1 MKANAMR
8 RRVLLLLGL
17 LACAAPAR
25 AQTGGDLDVLTA
37 IANRTSI
44 RKWEPRETRP
54 VTDAELDKIIAA
66 SFNGPRSSIKVVKIR
81 DPKTIEQLYG
91 YTEYGKWGKE
101 APAAIAVVVDKSERN
116 FKRKGAAFVVRATYA
131 AMSLGLGTTFQGTA
145 NRPAMQQILGIGPD
159 QHLVTVLGIGEPKKD
174 MTFKSPP
181 RASLEQIVFDNF
193 KPATR
198 LAALQP
204 VERAGISLDA
214 FLKKPATSVLAFDPQ
229 RPVDERIQRTALE
242 AARLANSSKNRQPS
256 DHLRITNRGLIEKI
270 AKWVNDPALRKA
282 PVLFVQIGT
291 NKPRP
296 DSFGTQ
302 LKNDPH
308 NARVVAPGKIP
319 PYYFFEE
326 DIAIAR
332 TQFEMAATAMGV
344 GTRTKDVNGLRG
356 SRKMAKTLHVPQN
369 FKIVSVIGLGY
380 ASKSAPAPTVPLT
393 GRVFRE
399 KWNKL

>member
-1 MKANAMR
+1 MR
-8 RRVLLLLGL
+8 RNIIFLCTIA
-17 LACAAPAR
+17 LATPAW
-25 AQTGGDLDVLTA
+25 ADAGGDLDVLAA
-37 IANRTSI
+37 IAKRTSI

-54 VTDAELDKIIAA
+54 VTDAELDTIIAA

-101 APAAIAVVVDKSERN
+101 APAAIAVVADKSERN
-116 FKRKGAAFVVRATYA
+116 YKRKGASFVVRATYA

-145 NRPAMQQILGIGPD
+145 NRPAMQRILGIGPD

-174 MTFKSPP
+174 TTFKSPP
-181 RASLEQIVFDNF
+181 RASLEQIVYDNF

-204 VERAGISLDA
+204 VERAGITLSA
-214 FLKKPATSVLAFDPQ
+214 FLNKPATSVVAFDPK
-229 RPVDERIQRTALE
+229 RPVDERIERTALE

-256 DHLRITNRGLIEKI
+256 DHLRITDRGLIEKI
-270 AKWVNDPALRKA
+270 AKWVHDPALRKA
-282 PVLFVQIGT
+282 PVLYVQIGT
-291 NKPRP
+291 QKPRP
-296 DSFGTQ
+296 DTFGTQ

-308 NARVVAPGKIP
+308 NARVVAPGQIP

-332 TQFEMAATAMGV
+332 TQFEMAAAAMGV
-344 GTRTKDVNGLRG
+344 GTRVRDVSGLRN
-356 SRKMAKTLHVPQN
+356 SRKMEKTLHVPRN

-380 ASKSAPAPTVPLT
+380 ASTSVPAPTVPLA
-393 GRVFRE
+393 GRVFNE
-399 KWNKL
+399 KWNRN